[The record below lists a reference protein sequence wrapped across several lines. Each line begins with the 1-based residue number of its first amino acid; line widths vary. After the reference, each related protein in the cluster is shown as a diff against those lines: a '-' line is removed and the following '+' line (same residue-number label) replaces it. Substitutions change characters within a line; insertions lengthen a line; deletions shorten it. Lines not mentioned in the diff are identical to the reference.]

1 MTGKSRQLTVVIHCQ
16 LPAFMFRVIESHN
29 DVKNHV
35 IVWDFDNFVVFLHT
49 TSNVHPHYNKES
61 SAMRIN
67 IANPIYD
74 SVFKYLVEDERI
86 ARTLIS
92 ALLKREVV
100 RVKVR
105 PHEYANTNR
114 DNISMF
120 RIDFAATVV
129 DESGKEK
136 LVLIELQKTWLNTE
150 TLRFRQYLGAQYAN
164 KDNIVRTDNPKG
176 YAIPMITVYLLGHR
190 VGEIEE
196 PVLYVSHHS
205 YDYDGN
211 VVTVGMPDPFVES
224 LVHDSIIVQIPLLRG
239 QVNNRLE
246 KVLSVFD
253 QTRRDE
259 YDSQVLDIEESEYE
273 DDADMMY
280 ILRRLTA
287 AAASARM
294 RLDMDV
300 EDEYYSAIEDRDTA
314 LMERERAL
322 QERELAIKER
332 DKQLQQKSQE
342 ILQKDSQLQQK
353 DEQLEEKNSQL
364 QQMDEQLEEKD
375 SQLQQ
380 KDEQLEEKDSQ
391 LQQKSQEILQK
402 DSQLQQKSKEILQK
416 DAALYASARAMKEQ
430 GMPVSLISSIT
441 MLPVEEIERL

>member
-1 MTGKSRQLTVVIHCQ
+1 
-16 LPAFMFRVIESHN
+16 
-29 DVKNHV
+29 
-35 IVWDFDNFVVFLHT
+35 
-49 TSNVHPHYNKES
+49 
-61 SAMRIN
+61 MRIN

-364 QQMDEQLEEKD
+364 QQKDEQLEEKD

-391 LQQKSQEILQK
+391 LQQKSQ
-402 DSQLQQKSKEILQK
+402 EILQK

>member
-1 MTGKSRQLTVVIHCQ
+1 
-16 LPAFMFRVIESHN
+16 
-29 DVKNHV
+29 
-35 IVWDFDNFVVFLHT
+35 
-49 TSNVHPHYNKES
+49 
-61 SAMRIN
+61 MRIN

-322 QERELAIKER
+322 QEREQ
-332 DKQLQQKSQE
+332 QLKKISQE
-342 ILQKDSQLQQK
+342 ILQKD
-353 DEQLEEKNSQL
+353 NQL
-364 QQMDEQLEEKD
+364 QQMDNQLQQMDSQILQMDNQLQQMDSQIQQKDNQLQQMDSQLEKMD
-375 SQLQQ
+375 SQLQ
-380 KDEQLEEKDSQ
+380 
-391 LQQKSQEILQK
+391 
-402 DSQLQQKSKEILQK
+402 QK

-430 GMPVSLISSIT
+430 GMPLSVISSIT
-441 MLPVEEIERL
+441 MLPQEEIERL